1 MSQDHGHSPGT
12 IRLPSSEESAV
23 RRLSAIFGAGRK
35 SGPDGMTA
43 LPGEAASFVALE
55 RAVAVLYAGWA
66 SFPWEDGAVPVFWRE
81 MGGEALA
88 AAATYQGPE
97 LAEAASAADVSTGEP
112 ARLLEMV
119 GWAVGQAP
127 PSLAKALRLAHALE
141 ASKTEA
147 LLRLALFSQDPVS
160 RPDLERLA
168 ASGSERLERLERFAA
183 SRRVPLVPGPVN

>member
-88 AAATYQGPE
+88 
-97 LAEAASAADVSTGEP
+97 AADVSTGEP